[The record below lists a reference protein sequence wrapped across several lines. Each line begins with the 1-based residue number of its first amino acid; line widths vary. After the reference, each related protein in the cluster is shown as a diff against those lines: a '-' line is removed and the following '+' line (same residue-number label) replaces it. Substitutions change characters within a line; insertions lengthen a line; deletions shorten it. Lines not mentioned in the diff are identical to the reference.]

1 MSEDIDF
8 IEGEEGIDMFDPAD
22 LDKAMAKFEQEKDG
36 DSDTIKQAL
45 ERRRLA
51 YKAVFTAGN
60 RTQDDINIVLTDLAW
75 FCRAFTPT
83 FDKNDGPHAD
93 TLMKIKEGR
102 REVHSRIKDFSCLGF
117 DALLLKYTDA
127 ITK

>member
-83 FDKNDGPHAD
+83 FDKNDGLHAD